1 MPKLV
6 KPHKKTRSTCKTCNK
21 VHTKNECRFHNRGSY
36 YKTHVTAKKKLKK
49 KLKISY

>member
-6 KPHKKTRSTCKTCNK
+6 KPHKKTRSNCKICTIP
-21 VHTKNECRFHNRGSY
+21 HTENEHRFHTRGSY
-36 YKTHVTAKKKLKK
+36 YKTHVTERKRLKK